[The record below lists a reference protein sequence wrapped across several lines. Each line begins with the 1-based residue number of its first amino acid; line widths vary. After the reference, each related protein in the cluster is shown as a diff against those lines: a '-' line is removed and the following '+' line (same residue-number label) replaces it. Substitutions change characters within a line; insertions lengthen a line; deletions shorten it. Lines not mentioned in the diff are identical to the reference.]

1 MPESTMTA
9 RNAPSTVVKKATNV
23 SLSETVLAEAKAL
36 RINISQAAESGV
48 VRAVAERRAELWV
61 AENAKAFECWNDYV
75 EKNGLP
81 LAKYRSF

>member
-1 MPESTMTA
+1 MTA
-9 RNAPSTVVKKATNV
+9 SHAPSTVARKATNV
-23 SLSETVLAEAKAL
+23 SLSETVLAE
-36 RINISQAAESGV
+36 
-48 VRAVAERRAELWV
+48 RRAALWV

>member
-1 MPESTMTA
+1 MTA
-9 RNAPSTVVKKATNV
+9 SNAPSTVAKKATTA
-23 SLSETVLAEAKAL
+23 SLSETVLADAKAL
-36 RINISQAAESGV
+36 RINISQAAEAGV
-48 VRAVAERRAELWV
+48 ARAVAERRAALWV

>member
-1 MPESTMTA
+1 MTA
-9 RNAPSTVVKKATNV
+9 SHAPSTVAKKATTV
-23 SLSETVLAEAKAL
+23 SLSETVLADAKAL
-36 RINISQAAESGV
+36 RINISQAAEAGV
-48 VRAVAERRAELWV
+48 ARAVAERRAALWV

>member
-1 MPESTMTA
+1 MTA

-36 RINISQAAESGV
+36 RINISQAAEAGV
-48 VRAVAERRAELWV
+48 ARAVAERRAALWV
-61 AENAKAFECWNDYV
+61 AENAKAFECWNDDV
-75 EKNGLP
+75 EKNGFP